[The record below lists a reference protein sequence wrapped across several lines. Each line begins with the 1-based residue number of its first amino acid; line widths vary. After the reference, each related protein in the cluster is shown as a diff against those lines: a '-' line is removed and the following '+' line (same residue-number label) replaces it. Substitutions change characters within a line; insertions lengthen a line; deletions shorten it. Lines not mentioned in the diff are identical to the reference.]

1 MIPGFFNDKEIRIP
15 VLYLP
20 ATKGSQNFVIYFHGN
35 SEDIGTCYRYLEY
48 LNGSEE
54 TLGINCNML
63 IMEYPGYGTF
73 TNCCPSEEHLLYCSS
88 RV

>member
-35 SEDIGTCYRYLEY
+35 SEDIGTC
-48 LNGSEE
+48 
-54 TLGINCNML
+54 
-63 IMEYPGYGTF
+63 
-73 TNCCPSEEHLLYCSS
+73 
-88 RV
+88 